1 MGQDYRCDKKQDAM
15 EKQESKTS
23 NGTNNER
30 LKIKKRK
37 KRGGR
42 GEERQRTVVIGGCEK
57 TTNSI

>member
-1 MGQDYRCDKKQDAM
+1 MKIKKIVGQDYRCDKKQDAM

-37 KRGGR
+37 KKRGTRGR
-42 GEERQRTVVIGGCEK
+42 E
-57 TTNSI
+57 TTNSRDRGM